1 MFKAQPIPTYPEVAP
16 NGLHE
21 HLERMQK
28 SREIKRI
35 NSLRHLPSL
44 HTIQD
49 RNIKE
54 FGIDE
59 RDRVRRKKMVKMY
72 EILFMVKVEVGKRE
86 YGVKV
91 REGMTI
97 DDVVKAIEMM
107 VGFSHPDIPEIV
119 KGYFMN
125 WQQKVKPSPL

>member
-1 MFKAQPIPTYPEVAP
+1 
-16 NGLHE
+16 
-21 HLERMQK
+21 
-28 SREIKRI
+28 
-35 NSLRHLPSL
+35 
-44 HTIQD
+44 
-49 RNIKE
+49 
-54 FGIDE
+54 
-59 RDRVRRKKMVKMY
+59 MVKMY

-125 WQQKVKPSPL
+125 WQQKVKPSLSDS